1 MGDGRC
7 GAGTGGNV
15 ILLRM
20 MIKTRTSIRILR
32 RVGIALI
39 ALPEPF
45 TTPFG
50 VALLLT
56 SRYLSRRVETRQ
68 NNRLRETVR
77 YYLAHSGSFD
87 DVVGDEPAAPSLI
100 GYPSSEHVIRGTYAR
115 GGPGTA
121 VAFSTWR
128 NWQNTRSPAV
138 QQAAHVE
145 SRYALP
151 KFGARS
157 KTTGGRP
164 DISAKAEKTVRHTLN
179 VERLSRRYGGADGG
193 TVRSICSNC
202 SQTPGAREGVTHHS
216 INMGLLCERYGTGNI
231 SQARLTGGASGRASP
246 VRSRTPAKCGTL
258 GSALRSNNYYYDI
271 VSRKNVIGG
280 YPCRAPDPA
289 GRSAGPSNTNRT
301 VENKRERVLRPRY
314 AFMAG

>member
-20 MIKTRTSIRILR
+20 MIKTRTSIRILK

-56 SRYLSRRVETRQ
+56 SRYLSRKVEARQ

-77 YYLAHSGSFD
+77 HYLAHSGSFD
-87 DVVGDEPAAPSLI
+87 GVVADGPAAPSVI
-100 GYPSSEHVIRGTYAR
+100 GYPSAEHAIRCSYAG

-128 NWQNTRSPAV
+128 NWQDMQRRTVQPTAWMQGRYTRPRSTN
-138 QQAAHVE
+138 
-145 SRYALP
+145 S
-151 KFGARS
+151 S
-157 KTTGGRP
+157 KTTGGHP
-164 DISAKAEKTVRHTLN
+164 DTSPQAEKAVHHAIN
-179 VERLSRRYGGADGG
+179 VERLSQRYGGADGG
-193 TVRSICSNC
+193 AVRSICSNC
-202 SQTPGAREGVTHHS
+202 SRTPGPREAVTHHS
-216 INMGLLCERYGTGNI
+216 INMGSLCERYGTDNI
-231 SQARLTGGASGRASP
+231 GQARMTGGASGRASP
-246 VRSRTPAKCGTL
+246 VRGRTPAKCGTL

-280 YPCRAPDPA
+280 YPCRAPDPVR
-289 GRSAGPSNTNRT
+289 RSAGPSNRNRT
-301 VENKRERVLRPRY
+301 VENKREKVLRPRY

>member
-20 MIKTRTSIRILR
+20 MIKTRTSIRILK

-56 SRYLSRRVETRQ
+56 SRYLSRRVEARQ

-100 GYPSSEHVIRGTYAR
+100 GYPSSEHVIRCGYAG

-121 VAFSTWR
+121 VVFSTWR
-128 NWQNTRSPAV
+128 NWQEMRCRTAQPAACR
-138 QQAAHVE
+138 QG
-145 SRYALP
+145 RYARP
-151 KFGARS
+151 TSGDSS
-157 KTTGGRP
+157 KATGRRADTYP
-164 DISAKAEKTVRHTLN
+164 KAEKEVRHTIN
-179 VERLSRRYGGADGG
+179 VERLSQRYGSADGG
-193 TVRSICSNC
+193 TVRSIHSNC
-202 SQTPGAREGVTHHS
+202 SRTPGAREAVTRHS
-216 INMGLLCERYGTGNI
+216 INMGLLCERYGTGNV
-231 SQARLTGGASGRASP
+231 SQARMGGGASGRASP
-246 VRSRTPAKCGTL
+246 ARGRTPEKCGTL
-258 GSALRSNNYYYDI
+258 RSALRSNNYYYDI

-280 YPCRAPDPA
+280 YPCRALDPV
-289 GRSAGPSNTNRT
+289 GRSAVPSNRSRT
-301 VENKRERVLRPRY
+301 VENKREKVLRPRY
-314 AFMAG
+314 AFTAG